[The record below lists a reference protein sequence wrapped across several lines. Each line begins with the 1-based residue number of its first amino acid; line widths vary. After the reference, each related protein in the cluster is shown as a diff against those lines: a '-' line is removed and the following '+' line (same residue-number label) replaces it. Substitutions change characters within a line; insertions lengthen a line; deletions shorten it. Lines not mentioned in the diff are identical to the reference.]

1 MTEFKSKKVRS
12 LPADVNTWVFVF
24 QGFLYVPVLTL
35 ILRLRLCLPCLT
47 SSEYSCTPFIADVDT
62 DDTARIQLAR
72 SWTRPAWARHYMWSF
87 QQTCITCIDLYD
99 LYFVCGFI
107 WFRFPGKSLLPW
119 SFEIGRI
126 EQWLGHARAKLQL
139 GFRKSWQSCQ
149 EMTSA
154 MKTVLAQLM
163 IEDESLAELISIAI
177 SPDPKVG
184 LLYLNHDQRARPH
197 DQMWQMLKRWIVAVH
212 TENNLTEKSTKYV
225 GLFWPLQCAFDTGW
239 VPIKKFLCQEQSQD
253 VPHVWTA
260 VHGGA
265 ALSGLAN
272 SPAGH
277 ADCFG
282 AWKDWTAWKTDSDM
296 TRKMWLFNFNLA
308 CVFVITAVSKDATFI
323 KVSSLQTGTPD
334 VIPCFSVGLP
344 WLCLPILPM
353 IYYFAVL

>member
-1 MTEFKSKKVRS
+1 MTKFKSKKVRS
-12 LPADVNTWVFVF
+12 LPADVSTWVFVF

-47 SSEYSCTPFIADVDT
+47 SSEYSCTPFIVDVDT

-99 LYFVCGFI
+99 LYFVRGFI
-107 WFRFPGKSLLPW
+107 WFCFPGKSWLPW

-139 GFRKSWQSCQ
+139 GFRTSWQSCQ

-184 LLYLNHDQRARPH
+184 LLYLNHDHRARPH
-197 DQMWQMLKRWIVAVH
+197 VGQMWAMMHIADAQKMNRCRAHWKEQKILQNMLVYSGHCSALLIPGGFLSRNSAVKSNPKMCRTFEQLCMAVQRSQVWLIPQLAMPTALEH
-212 TENNLTEKSTKYV
+212 GKIRRLERQIQIWRGRCDSSTLT
-225 GLFWPLQCAFDTGW
+225 L
-239 VPIKKFLCQEQSQD
+239 
-253 VPHVWTA
+253 
-260 VHGGA
+260 
-265 ALSGLAN
+265 
-272 SPAGH
+272 H
-277 ADCFG
+277 A
-282 AWKDWTAWKTDSDM
+282 
-296 TRKMWLFNFNLA
+296 
-308 CVFVITAVSKDATFI
+308 
-323 KVSSLQTGTPD
+323 
-334 VIPCFSVGLP
+334 
-344 WLCLPILPM
+344 CL
-353 IYYFAVL
+353 